1 LLWLNSLFLLW
12 LAFIPFPTALM
23 GDFPGERIAVIGY
36 GTVTTLAG
44 VSFTFMRYY
53 AFYLANLVDETID
66 RSAEIRDVEKRA
78 ESDSS
83 CYRRIAGFRRHKAFN
98 CSLCHSPL
106 DVLYSKQARKRCKL
120 KADWTP
126 SVMAIHHFQPTHYHT
141 TIGSHE
147 PVLRVGN
154 GDTVITTTVDAMGKD
169 ANEVQ
174 VTSEGNPQTGPFYV
188 TDAEPGDTLVVRL
201 DRIMPS
207 RAIGYTGS
215 VVAVNVVDPSYVSEL
230 PERELAEWRVDN
242 ERGTATL
249 IKPETKLG
257 NLTIPLAPMLGC
269 FGVAPPGGQAI
280 STATSADHGGNMDY
294 RGFVAGVTVYLP
306 VFVPGALLH
315 VGDGHGTQG
324 DGEIVGTGIEIS
336 MEVQFTVQVIK
347 GKRIR
352 WPRGENAEYIF
363 AVGNARPLDQA
374 TQHATTE
381 MLRWLKEDYGLNAKS
396 ASLLLGQCVEY
407 DLGNVFDPA
416 YTMVCKVRKA
426 LLRFS

>member
-1 LLWLNSLFLLW
+1 
-12 LAFIPFPTALM
+12 
-23 GDFPGERIAVIGY
+23 
-36 GTVTTLAG
+36 
-44 VSFTFMRYY
+44 
-53 AFYLANLVDETID
+53 
-66 RSAEIRDVEKRA
+66 
-78 ESDSS
+78 
-83 CYRRIAGFRRHKAFN
+83 
-98 CSLCHSPL
+98 
-106 DVLYSKQARKRCKL
+106 
-120 KADWTP
+120 
-126 SVMAIHHFQPTHYHT
+126 MAIHHFQPTHYHT
-141 TIGSHE
+141 AIGSHE
-147 PVLRVGN
+147 PVLRIGH

-174 VTSEGNPQTGPFYV
+174 VTPEGNPQTGPFYIAE
-188 TDAEPGDTLVVRL
+188 AEPGDTLVVRL

-215 VVAVNVVDPSYVSEL
+215 VLAVNVVDPSYVGEL
-230 PERELAEWRVDN
+230 PERELVEWRVDN
-242 ERGTATL
+242 ERSTATL

-257 NLTIPLAPMLGC
+257 NFTIPLAPMLGC

-294 RGFVAGVTVYLP
+294 RGFVAGVTVYFP

-315 VGDGHGTQG
+315 VGDGHATQG

-381 MLRWLKEDYGLNAKS
+381 MLRWLKEEYGLDAKS

-407 DLGNVFDPA
+407 DLGNFFDPA